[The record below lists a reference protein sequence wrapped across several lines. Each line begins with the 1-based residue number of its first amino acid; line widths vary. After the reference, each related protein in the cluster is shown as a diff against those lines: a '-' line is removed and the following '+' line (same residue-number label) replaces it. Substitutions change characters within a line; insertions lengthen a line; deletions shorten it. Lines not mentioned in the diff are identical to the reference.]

1 MSKDK
6 KEVKKEMKKEKPSMN
21 KDAKVRMGKRMTRC
35 GK

>member
-6 KEVKKEMKKEKPSMN
+6 KSEKEVKKEKPSMN